1 MYSLGPELSG
11 PSTAIYSS
19 KILFLSGLSDG
30 INQRIPESISL
41 ATPSQ
46 LVPNWE
52 KLGLNSIDKPI
63 FFKLAN
69 KASNSNFVKSPPISV

>member
-19 KILFLSGLSDG
+19 KTLFLSGLSDG

-46 LVPNWE
+46 LDP
-52 KLGLNSIDKPI
+52 S
-63 FFKLAN
+63 
-69 KASNSNFVKSPPISV
+69 